1 MNDVWLSAGLVLL
14 FIVIGGVFAGT
25 ELALVS
31 LRDSQLDQLAK
42 RGKRGARVAKVARDP
57 NRFLAAVQI
66 GVTVAGFISAAFGA
80 STLAPVL
87 APAFESLGLGEGPAL
102 TAATIVLTLIIAYL
116 SLVLG
121 ELVPKRFALQKA
133 QTIAMAVT
141 PALDRFASAMR
152 PVIWLLSA
160 STNAVV
166 RLLGGDPKVRAE
178 NMSHEELRDLVDSH
192 EGLAD
197 DARRIVSDVLGVA
210 NRTVAEVLRHRGDV
224 EFLEA
229 DATVAQARQT
239 VASLPYS
246 RYPVIGDSVD
256 DVRGF
261 VHVRDLLTADDAARV
276 VTLAREILQVP
287 STARVMPVL
296 SQMRADRQQIAVV
309 IDEYGG
315 TDGIVTF
322 EDLLE
327 EIVGEIDDEY
337 DPPALVEPDA
347 EGDLYDAGLSLEDF
361 EDRTGVALPD
371 GPYETV
377 AGFVIAR
384 LGRLAVEGDEVR
396 VEPAASEGER
406 DRREPDD
413 AEPELVLTVTEV
425 EGRRIRMVRL
435 AAVIEPDAVATL
447 EAGA

>member
-87 APAFESLGLGEGPAL
+87 APAFESLGLGEGAAL
-102 TAATIVLTLIIAYL
+102 TSATIVLTLIIAYL

-246 RYPVIGDSVD
+246 RYPVIGESVD

-261 VHVRDLLTADDAARV
+261 VHVRDLLTAEDSARV

-337 DPPALVEPDA
+337 DPPAMVEPDA

-377 AGFVIAR
+377 AGYVIAR

-396 VEPAASEGER
+396 VEPAASEGDK
-406 DRREPDD
+406 DRREADD
-413 AEPELVLTVTEV
+413 AEAELVLTVTEV

-435 AAVIEPDAVATL
+435 AAVVEPDAVATL

>member
-1 MNDVWLSAGLVLL
+1 MNDVLLSAGLVLL

-87 APAFESLGLGEGPAL
+87 SPAFESLGLGEGAAL
-102 TAATIVLTLIIAYL
+102 TTATIVLTLIIAYL

-224 EFLEA
+224 AFLEA
-229 DATVAQARQT
+229 DATVAQVRQT

-261 VHVRDLLTADDAARV
+261 VHVRDLLTADDSARV
-276 VTLAREILQVP
+276 VTLARDILQVP

-377 AGFVIAR
+377 AGYVIAR

-396 VEPAASEGER
+396 VEPAASEGDK
-406 DRREPDD
+406 DRRDSDE

-435 AAVIEPDAVATL
+435 AAVVEPDSVATL
-447 EAGA
+447 DAGA